1 MAGTAFKMTLRRCKI
16 VVSSFLRQFIAILPQ
31 KSAGSFNFALFRI
44 SLGTDVKV
52 SIKGGQIIAFAMRR
66 LVKVISRC
74 TCSI

>member
-31 KSAGSFNFALFRI
+31 KSAGSLNFALFRI

-52 SIKGGQIIAFAMRR
+52 SIKGG
-66 LVKVISRC
+66 
-74 TCSI
+74 